1 VCWQALSSVH
11 AIYDFFPIQ
20 DGEPA
25 APTFDWMPAGMKPMA
40 DGEYD
45 VVVMG
50 TGFTE
55 VRCRSDSLLYWRRVV
70 GCV

>member
-1 VCWQALSSVH
+1 
-11 AIYDFFPIQ
+11 
-20 DGEPA
+20 
-25 APTFDWMPAGMKPMA
+25 MKPMA

-55 VRCRSDSLLYWRRVV
+55 VKCFESLFYFEELAAVYVEACVV
-70 GCV
+70 GSG